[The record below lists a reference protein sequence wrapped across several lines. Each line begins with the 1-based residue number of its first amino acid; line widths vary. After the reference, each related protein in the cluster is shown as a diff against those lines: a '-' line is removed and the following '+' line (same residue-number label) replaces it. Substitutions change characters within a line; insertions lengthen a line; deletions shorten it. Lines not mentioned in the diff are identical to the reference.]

1 MPRITLVPKAYL
13 TPDGDDVK
21 LTMVDD
27 EGIRREYVFSRKILD
42 PLMKRLEA
50 LLDKAPA
57 ETPRRRR

>member
-1 MPRITLVPKAYL
+1 
-13 TPDGDDVK
+13 
-21 LTMVDD
+21 MVDD